1 MTTTKVMPARPEPEI
16 VEVPPAADEG
26 FEPLTAMELVRG
38 SRSVK
43 RVAIWLA
50 LLSVILLIGLIFVPW
65 QQNVSGHGR
74 VIAFTPSERQQTVAA
89 PVEGRV
95 VKWHVV
101 EGSKVA
107 EGDLLVEM
115 SDNDPEILN
124 RLRMERSAME
134 SRLGAARE
142 RESSLAERI
151 RHLQDSKR
159 HAMAVIEARIQ
170 VVNER
175 IRAEQ
180 QNIKAAEAT
189 LVTAR
194 LQIERQ
200 RELNK
205 RGLAATRAVE
215 VAQMEYERA
224 QAALEAAEAALS
236 AAQRDREALAADLR
250 KTENDFDAS
259 IRDAFAARASAAAE
273 VATHL
278 GGLQGIDIRIAR
290 QSTQM
295 IRAPRSGTVL
305 RVLAQPGSE
314 MLKAGDPLALLVPDS
329 NEIVAEIWVKGN
341 DMPLIFPGRPVR
353 LQFEGWPAIQFVGW
367 PSVAVGTFGGI
378 VRMVD
383 ATDDGT
389 GRFRVLVD
397 PDPNDEPWPSKRFL
411 RQGVRANGWF
421 LLNVVPLGYELWRQF
436 NGFPPIAAM
445 REPEVFQVGKEEK

>member
-1 MTTTKVMPARPEPEI
+1 MTTTKVIPAEPQPEI
-16 VEVPPAADEG
+16 VEVPPPADES

-38 SRSVK
+38 SRSVR
-43 RVAIWLA
+43 RVAVSLA
-50 LLSVILLIGLIFVPW
+50 LMSLILLVALIFVPW

-74 VIAFTPSERQQTVAA
+74 VIAFTPYERQQTVAA

-95 VKWHVV
+95 VRWHVV
-101 EGSKVA
+101 EGSQVA
-107 EGDLLVEM
+107 EGDPLVEM

-124 RLRMERSAME
+124 RLRTERSAME
-134 SRLGAARE
+134 SRLAAARE
-142 RESSLAERI
+142 RESSLTDRI
-151 RHLQDSKR
+151 RHLEQSKR
-159 HAMAVIEARIQ
+159 NAMAVIEARIQ

-189 LVTAR
+189 LLTAR

-215 VAQMEYERA
+215 VAQMDFERA
-224 QAALEAAEAALS
+224 EASLEAAEAALS
-236 AAQRDREALAADLR
+236 AAQRDREALLADLR
-250 KTENDFDAS
+250 KTENDFDAA
-259 IRDAFAARASAAAE
+259 IDDAVASRASAAAD
-273 VATHL
+273 VAANL
-278 GGLQGIDIRIAR
+278 GGLQGIDTRIAR

-295 IRAPRSGTVL
+295 IRAPRAGTVL

-314 MLKAGDPLALLVPDS
+314 LLKAGDPLAIIVPES

-397 PDPNDEPWPSKRFL
+397 PDPNDDPWPSKRFL